1 MKRGCAGVKRALPGV
16 PLAFRGK
23 GQPRL
28 VCVTPKDG
36 LMASEWTL
44 LEGGGQLSHEGWYGP
59 DLGGQ
64 QGPERV
70 LGGFR
75 ALGQPCLRSLGTF
88 LGASQPGN
96 RDVYFTVSLIS
107 SPSQISETLLA
118 NGRGTGHWGGS
129 ISSANPAPALRTG
142 R

>member
-1 MKRGCAGVKRALPGV
+1 M
-16 PLAFRGK
+16 
-23 GQPRL
+23 
-28 VCVTPKDG
+28 TPEDG

-44 LEGGGQLSHEGWYGP
+44 LEGGVQLSHEGWYGP

-96 RDVYFTVSLIS
+96 RDVYFIVSLIS

-118 NGRGTGHWGGS
+118 NGRGTGHWEGS
-129 ISSANPAPALRTG
+129 ISSANPAPTLKIG